1 MTADSTGEPV
11 LWWLDIYLREESQRA
26 EEFRIFY
33 RENRLQLT
41 AVYCPPTGGVK
52 GMYPALH
59 IHEHFTIH
67 KWLRQTAYILTHNL
81 NMLEHIANN
90 GMNTTMHTDANIA
103 QF

>member
-1 MTADSTGEPV
+1 MTQGNLYFGGSIT
-11 LWWLDIYLREESQRA
+11 YLREESQRA
-26 EEFRIFY
+26 EEFGIFTV
-33 RENRLQLT
+33 NKSVT
-41 AVYCPPTGGVK
+41 ADGSLLSPTVCVK
-52 GMYPALH
+52 GMYLAPH

>member
-1 MTADSTGEPV
+1 MSVCD
-11 LWWLDIYLREESQRA
+11 
-26 EEFRIFY
+26 
-33 RENRLQLT
+33 
-41 AVYCPPTGGVK
+41 AVSHWDVPQIQFIAGVCGHPSCVDTGGFQHVK
-52 GMYPALH
+52 GMYLAPH